1 MPIRFL
7 LPGGVHKVITMS
19 YDDGN
24 YDGDKKLIG
33 IFNKYGIKGTFHL
46 NGHNYLEG
54 GWAFDKLDELKKL
67 YEGHEISM
75 HAFTH
80 PFLERLPKSEVIY
93 EMQRDRASLEAFAG
107 YPVRGMS
114 YPFGTY
120 NSTVL
125 SVLEML
131 DIKYSR
137 TTHAT
142 NEFSFPENFLEWH
155 PTCHHNGNILEKLEQ
170 FKSWRNGEIAMFYVW
185 GHSYEF
191 NRENPQFTWEGMEEF
206 CKKAS
211 KFEDTWLA
219 TNIEI
224 YDYVTAMK
232 RIEISSD
239 RKMFYNPSAISV
251 WIDADG
257 EKYELKPG
265 VTAI

>member
-7 LPGGVHKVITMS
+7 LPGGVHKVLTMS

-24 YDGDKKLIG
+24 YDGDKKLVG
-33 IFNKYGIKGTFHL
+33 IFNKYGIKASFHL
-46 NGHNYLEG
+46 NGHNYLPG
-54 GWAFDKLDELKKL
+54 GWAYDKLDELKEL
-67 YEGHEISM
+67 YKGHEVSM

-93 EMQRDRASLEAFAG
+93 EMQKDRESLEAFAG

-114 YPFGTY
+114 YPFGTH
-120 NSTVL
+120 NKQVRD
-125 SVLEML
+125 VLEML

-137 TTHAT
+137 TVHAT
-142 NEFSFPENFLEWH
+142 NGFNFPENFLEWH
-155 PTCHHNGNILEKLEQ
+155 PTCHHKGDIFKKLED
-170 FKSWRNGEIAMFYVW
+170 FEKWYKGEISMLYIW

-191 NRENPQFTWEGMEEF
+191 NQENTTFTWEEMESF
-206 CKKAS
+206 CEKAS
-211 KFEDTWLA
+211 KLEDTWFA

-232 RIEISSD
+232 RIEISAD

-251 WIDADG
+251 WVDVSG
-257 EKYELKPG
+257 EKVELKPG
-265 VTAI
+265 VTKI